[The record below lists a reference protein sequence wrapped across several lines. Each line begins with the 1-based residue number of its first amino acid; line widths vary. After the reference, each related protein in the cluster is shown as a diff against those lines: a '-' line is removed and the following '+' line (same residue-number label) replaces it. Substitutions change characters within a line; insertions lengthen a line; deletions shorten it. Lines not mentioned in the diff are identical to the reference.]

1 MPRSR
6 KSPRKSGK
14 SMQHICSGVK
24 GVVKSL
30 QHDRSY
36 GFIREKDSGR
46 EVFFHISGLV
56 LDVCHR
62 RCREAWTCQDARPI
76 RVGDEVK
83 YELYLAPKGYR
94 AESVRVLNVEPVLGD
109 FNPDQFHDDFVYD
122 YYDWSRGSTGPGP
135 TSNHR
140 VSGGGPR
147 RGRGQR
153 QNGQG
158 SGDLEDWGDWPTL
171 NQHNNSTEPEPQP
184 QPRHPASSNGGR
196 GKGKDT
202 KPGTSTSS
210 NPTSGWDHVKAEHK
224 VKDWSDWSTENQH
237 SSTGPGPEP
246 QPQPRHPTCTCSNGG
261 RGKVKD
267 TKPETSTSSNPT
279 SGWDHVK
286 AEHTVRE
293 NTQPHVTPP
302 NSTELSGSAK
312 QRERGNIFYKSATE
326 DFSAT
331 VRIIRLE
338 NAITCYKN
346 ALSCSSNRDDEASAS
361 KNIGMASWKLAT
373 IALESET
380 EESEK
385 RQQSILKHFKEALK
399 FFCTAY
405 VLRSYKSASWGDKL
419 VESWENCLEEACE
432 WLAMLDTAERVAG
445 FSELLGYLPDCSLK
459 ANGYIQYS
467 TLLFHEGLTAWQ
479 DGEYKECY
487 RFMRECYFPV
497 QEAERLCEGDCSI
510 KSEIAVLQEDVY
522 IHTCVAESSMARAT
536 GDDLLEE
543 HLKNEET
550 VNTNIIWT
558 VIDFYTQ
565 AAMLC
570 RDKDLEQEAIAYSRL
585 GRVYGKVLTLPSRGK
600 DYYKK
605 AIQLA
610 LSMTPRTFHGVGWF
624 MESTKFVEDFQ
635 KRLNKDEEEDK
646 DKEAALEEM
655 KEDVDRLSEM
665 ATNHGDLE
673 FVKDIY
679 KTWPPKAPGAKL
691 NEKLSTKKLLLKA
704 ISHYH
709 PDKVDK
715 EVHGKNWFYFSG
727 EITRHL
733 NSKYACQKGVE

>member
-1 MPRSR
+1 MSQGR
-6 KSPRKSGK
+6 KKSNRDSK
-14 SMQHICSGVK
+14 KIIESDVT
-24 GVVKSL
+24 GVVKRYI
-30 QHDRSY
+30 DTGGY
-36 GFIREKDSGR
+36 GFITEDVTRR
-46 EVFFHISGLV
+46 NVFFHISAAV
-56 LDVCHR
+56 SKDIR
-62 RCREAWTCQDARPI
+62 RRDDPI
-76 RVGDEVK
+76 RAGDEVI
-83 YELYLAPKGYR
+83 YNLYQAPKGFM
-94 AESVRVLNVEPVLGD
+94 AESVRILNQESSES
-109 FNPDQFHDDFVYD
+109 DDSD
-122 YYDWSRGSTGPGP
+122 DLHRRKDSRIGL
-135 TSNHR
+135 
-140 VSGGGPR
+140 
-147 RGRGQR
+147 RGRECR
-153 QNGQG
+153 
-158 SGDLEDWGDWPTL
+158 S
-171 NQHNNSTEPEPQP
+171 
-184 QPRHPASSNGGR
+184 GGR
-196 GKGKDT
+196 GGNRR
-202 KPGTSTSS
+202 GGSV
-210 NPTSGWDHVKAEHK
+210 GRVHELL
-224 VKDWSDWSTENQH
+224 KDWSDWSTENQH